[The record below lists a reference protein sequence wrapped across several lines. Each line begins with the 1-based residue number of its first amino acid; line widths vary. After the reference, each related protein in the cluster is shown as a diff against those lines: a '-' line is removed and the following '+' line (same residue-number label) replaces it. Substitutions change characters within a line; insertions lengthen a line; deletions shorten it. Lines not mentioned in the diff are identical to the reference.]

1 MTSLAAPNSFTAYST
16 PATRAWSLELE
27 GAFEVLAR
35 ARVLERQGRDIAH
48 LAIGEPAFATPPHIV
63 DEAVRALRDGDTR
76 YAPPAGIPAL
86 REAIAESLQDRGIA
100 TTPAQVVI
108 TPGAKSALCCT
119 ILCSVS
125 PGDEVLVPDPG
136 FPAYRSL
143 VRFAGGIAVEYAL
156 DADAGFAPDVD
167 DIAARITPR
176 TRALILN
183 APHNP
188 TGGSV
193 TREMLARIAELA
205 ARHDLLVISDEV
217 YGRLVYGDGL
227 TRAPSIG
234 ALPEADARTILID
247 GFSKAYAMTGWR
259 LGFAVLPP
267 ALAERATAFAVNA
280 YSCVAPFVQRAGVAA
295 LTGPQECVESLVAA
309 LRERRAQ
316 LLNELTGCRGM
327 VCRPPAGAFYVY
339 ADITTVLTEHDV
351 TTEALATRL
360 LEDAGVA
367 TLPGT
372 AFGDRGV
379 GYLRLSFAGTDRD
392 VVEGARRI
400 RAFVD
405 ALDHT
410 SENLS

>member
-1 MTSLAAPNSFTAYST
+1 MTILAAPNSFTSPST
-16 PATRAWSLELE
+16 PAARAWSLELE

-35 ARVLERQGRDIAH
+35 ARALEREGRDIAH

-63 DEAVRALRDGDTR
+63 DAAVRALRDGDTR
-76 YAPPAGIPAL
+76 YAPPAGIATL
-86 REAIAESLQDRGIA
+86 REAIAASLGDRGIV
-100 TTPAQVVI
+100 TTPAQVVV
-108 TPGAKSALCCT
+108 TPGAKSALCCA
-119 ILCSVS
+119 ILCCVS

-143 VRFAGGIAVEYAL
+143 VRFADGITVGYGL
-156 DADAGFAPDVD
+156 DARAGFAPDVD
-167 DIAARITPR
+167 DIAARITSR

-193 TREMLARIAELA
+193 TPAILTRIAELA

-217 YGRLVYGDGL
+217 YGRLVYDEGL
-227 TRAPSIG
+227 TNAPSIA
-234 ALPEADARTILID
+234 ALAEADTQTIIID
-247 GFSKAYAMTGWR
+247 GFSKTYAMTGWR

-267 ALAERATAFAVNA
+267 VLAERAIAFAVNA
-280 YSCVAPFVQRAGVAA
+280 YSCVPPFVQRAGVTA
-295 LTGPQECVESLVAA
+295 LTGPQECVEALVTA

-316 LLNELTGCRGM
+316 LLNELIGVRGM
-327 VCRPPAGAFYVY
+327 LCQPPAGAFYVY
-339 ADITTVLTEHDV
+339 ADVSRLLREHEM
-351 TTEALATRL
+351 TTEALAARL

-405 ALDHT
+405 GLDTQSEAL
-410 SENLS
+410 S

>member
-1 MTSLAAPNSFTAYST
+1 MPAA
-16 PATRAWSLELE
+16 RAWSLELE

-35 ARVLERQGRDIAH
+35 ARALEREGRDIAH
-48 LAIGEPAFATPPHIV
+48 LAIGEPAFATAPHIV
-63 DEAVRALRDGDTR
+63 DSAVRALREGDTR
-76 YAPPAGIPAL
+76 YAPPAGLPTL
-86 REAIAESLQDRGIA
+86 REAIAVSLEDRGIVA
-100 TTPAQVVI
+100 TPAQVVI

-119 ILCSVS
+119 ILCCVS

-143 VRFAGGIAVEYAL
+143 VRFADGIAVGYAL

-167 DIAARITPR
+167 DIAARITSR
-176 TRALILN
+176 TRALVLN

-193 TREMLARIAELA
+193 TPELLTRIAELA

-217 YGRLVYGDGL
+217 YGRLVYDEGL
-227 TRAPSIG
+227 TSAPSI
-234 ALPEADARTILID
+234 AAVPELDARTVVID
-247 GFSKAYAMTGWR
+247 GFSKTYAMTGWR
-259 LGFAVLPP
+259 LGFAVLPT
-267 ALAERATAFAVNA
+267 ALAERAIAFAVNA
-280 YSCVAPFVQRAGVAA
+280 FSCVPPFVQRAGVTA
-295 LTGPQECVESLVAA
+295 LTGPQECVAALVAA
-309 LRERRAQ
+309 LRVRRAQ
-316 LLNELTGCRGM
+316 LLKELMGVRGM

-339 ADITTVLTEHDV
+339 TDV
-351 TTEALATRL
+351 TQLLRDHRLTTEALAARL
-360 LEDAGVA
+360 LEEAGVA

-392 VVEGARRI
+392 VIEGARRI

-405 ALDHT
+405 ALDT
-410 SENLS
+410 TPERLS